1 MLRNGKR
8 LSLSLIGMLALLL
21 LVFHATSVS
30 AAPEPA
36 TYDWLIGGP
45 FFEPFGVGGPDIAIA
60 SDGATIAVL
69 GEGTLSI
76 HSKSVSGGGT
86 FTQTDASGSVV
97 AAGTWTAE
105 QLLSFDPYG
114 TAPPDSFI
122 NVYGGKALIRI
133 HLSPAAGG
141 PGVDAVLRI
150 TCVAGFPPPSAEE
163 GIELAVEGGPNFNR
177 NLDPF
182 AGEGG
187 GATAFMPV
195 P

>member
-1 MLRNGKR
+1 MLRKAR
-8 LSLSLIGMLALLL
+8 LCSLSLIAVLALFLL
-21 LVFHATSVS
+21 APNATSVS
-30 AAPEPA
+30 AAPGSA
-36 TYDWLIGGP
+36 TYDYLIGGH
-45 FFEPFGVGGPDIAIA
+45 FFDQFGVGGPDIAIA
-60 SDGATIAVL
+60 SNGATIAML
-69 GEGTLSI
+69 GAGTLSI

-86 FTQTDASGSVV
+86 FTQTDANGNVV
-97 AAGTWTAE
+97 ATGTWTAE

-114 TAPPDSFI
+114 TAPPDSFFNI
-122 NVYGGKALIRI
+122 YGGKALVRI
-133 HLSPAAGG
+133 HLSPDGAR

-177 NLDPF
+177 NIPF
-182 AGEGG
+182 DAGG

>member
-21 LVFHATSVS
+21 LVFHATSIS

-36 TYDWLIGGP
+36 TYDWLTGGP
-45 FFEPFGVGGPDIAIA
+45 FFDPFGVGGPDVAIA
-60 SDGATIAVL
+60 SDGAMIAVL

-86 FTQTDASGSVV
+86 FTQTDATGSVV

-114 TAPPDSFI
+114 TAPPDSFFNI
-122 NVYGGKALIRI
+122 YGGKALIRI
-133 HLSPAAGG
+133 HLSPA
-141 PGVDAVLRI
+141 
-150 TCVAGFPPPSAEE
+150 EE
-163 GIELAVEGGPNFNR
+163 GS
-177 NLDPF
+177 
-182 AGEGG
+182 
-187 GATAFMPV
+187 
-195 P
+195 